1 MPPSPGQPSELSG
14 LENIGHMGTVDISVV
29 VVTHNRALM
38 LKRALETLVHQ
49 VTGGR
54 FSYEILVVDDGSTD
68 STEAVVQEVMDK
80 ADNHSHLAVRYFYR
94 DKEGISPARNKGVK
108 EAHGQWLAFFDDD
121 QLAEPKWLA
130 ELYQVALMRD
140 ADCVDGPID
149 LILPAN
155 FPAGLGPRIRALF
168 GEKFVASDA
177 RPKSPKDTWGTG
189 NALINKSLFDQV
201 GEFDIALEVGE
212 DTDFF
217 TRVENRGFKICYA
230 PEALVHHEIPES
242 RLRIS
247 SIREAFFKGGVA
259 NARIHLKNDGR
270 NKMVTHMLW
279 RVAVALGRDI
289 PLMVMGGVLGGHPLM
304 LDSLG
309 GLSYTAGYFWGG
321 IVMLA
326 PSLFRQK
333 DSHKLSRIASP

>member
-1 MPPSPGQPSELSG
+1 M
-14 LENIGHMGTVDISVV
+14 ITVDISVV

-38 LKRALETLVHQ
+38 LKRALETLVNQ
-49 VTGGR
+49 VTEGR
-54 FSYEILVVDDGSTD
+54 FSYEVLVVDDGSTD
-68 STEAVVQEVMDK
+68 STAAVIQEVI
-80 ADNHSHLAVRYFYR
+80 DNPNDHSTLSVRYIYQ
-94 DKEGISPARNKGVK
+94 DKNGISSARNKGVK
-108 EAHGQWLAFFDDD
+108 EAGGQWIAFFDDD

-130 ELYQVALMRD
+130 ELYRVARTRG

-155 FPAGLGPRIRALF
+155 FPAGLGPRVRALF

-189 NALINKSLFDQV
+189 NVLINKSLFGPV
-201 GEFDIALEVGE
+201 GDFDIGFEIGE
-212 DTDFF
+212 DADFI
-217 TRVENRGFKICYA
+217 TRVMYGGFKICYA
-230 PEALVHHEIPES
+230 PEALVHHVIPES

-289 PLMVMGGVLGGHPLM
+289 PLMVIGGVLGGHPLM

-321 IVMLA
+321 LVLLA
-326 PSLFRQK
+326 PGLFRQK
-333 DSHKLSRIASP
+333 DFHKLFRIASPLGGRDKIGRIP